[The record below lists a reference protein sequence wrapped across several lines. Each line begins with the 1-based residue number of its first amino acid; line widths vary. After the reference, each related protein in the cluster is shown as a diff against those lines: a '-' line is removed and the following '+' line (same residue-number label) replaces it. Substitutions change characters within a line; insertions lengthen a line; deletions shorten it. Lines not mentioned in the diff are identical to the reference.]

1 MNVQQKK
8 DKIQRLLGSVY
19 ARLQQWRQARE
30 KALVQLASMSNLA
43 EQLDALRQ
51 CDGTERLG
59 KLSGYPQLAPLLT
72 AKILTSFE
80 RALGYVQKE
89 K

>member
-1 MNVQQKK
+1 MNVEQKK
-8 DKIQRLLGSVY
+8 EKIQRLLGSVY

-30 KALVQLASMSNLA
+30 KVLVQLASMSNLA
-43 EQLDALRQ
+43 EQFDALRR

-59 KLSGYPQLAPLLT
+59 KLSEYPQLVPLLG

-80 RALGYVQKE
+80 RALGHVQRE